1 MEVGGVKQR
10 GLKRNNPYGRIHRK
24 RFVWQFS
31 AVHGIRLPKYSKY
44 VLYALAGVLI
54 IISTVWSADLTN
66 TAFVLAF
73 LLGIFLINRTKYNH
87 IFLMLLGVLCVG
99 HIINDFNVGPTSDL
113 AKFTEVWPMISA
125 NGWMYIWLVF
135 AVGITCFTL
144 YRMTKMKPKR
154 EISRIFK

>member
-1 MEVGGVKQR
+1 MGGYI
-10 GLKRNNPYGRIHRK
+10 GSALFGNFLLYMG
-24 RFVWQFS
+24 FVYQ
-31 AVHGIRLPKYSKY
+31 KYSKY

-144 YRMTKMKPKR
+144 YRMTKMKPK
-154 EISRIFK
+154 EKSPVYSNNTL